1 MRQPA
6 QFTSGFIVHLVFA
19 LVFVWFF
26 AGSRLSPAPAPPDKR
41 LVWTKPGPG
50 GGGGGKGEGLK
61 ASPAPSRPAA
71 PSAQTFT
78 LPKIPAVLAAL
89 ELPGAMAVLTAAGA
103 HGSGMDN
110 GLDNGKG
117 DGRPGPGAGTRSG
130 SGSGEGDGP
139 FQDGDPGV
147 SSPRVL
153 YEKRPEYTAEAMS
166 ARLQGTILIEATVLA
181 DGTVANVRLVRSLE
195 PSFGLDRKA
204 IEAVRA
210 WRFRPGTYLGQP
222 APVRV
227 LIELSFNLR

>member
-1 MRQPA
+1 MRQPT

-19 LVFVWFF
+19 LVFVWLF

-41 LVWTKPGPG
+41 LVWTKAGPG
-50 GGGGGKGEGLK
+50 GGGGGGDNLK
-61 ASPAPSRPAA
+61 ASPAPPRPAER
-71 PSAQTFT
+71 SAQTFT

-89 ELPGAMAVLTAAGA
+89 ELPGAIAVLTAAGA

-117 DGRPGPGAGTRSG
+117 DGPPGPGAGTRSG
-130 SGSGEGDGP
+130 SGSGDGDGA

-166 ARLQGTILIEATVLA
+166 ARVQGTILIEATVLA
-181 DGTVANVRLVRSLE
+181 DGTVANVRLVRSLDA
-195 PSFGLDRKA
+195 SFGLDRKA

-222 APVRV
+222 AAVKV